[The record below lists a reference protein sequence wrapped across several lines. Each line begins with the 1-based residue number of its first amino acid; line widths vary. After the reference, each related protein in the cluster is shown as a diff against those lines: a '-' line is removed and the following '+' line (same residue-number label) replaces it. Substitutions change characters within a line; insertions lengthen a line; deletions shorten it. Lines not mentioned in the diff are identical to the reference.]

1 MRLNRRSAAK
11 LLVAPAV
18 MAGLR
23 TFASAGAEPYPGK
36 PVRIIVPYPAGG
48 PYDGIPRLI
57 AQWIGAQ
64 HGWSIV
70 IDNRSGA
77 TGMIGVVAAKQAPA
91 DGHTLV
97 VVTTSTHGSM
107 PALKRNLAYDAVKDF
122 APIVLMADAALVLLV
137 RDELPVRSVA
147 QLVEMMR
154 EQPGRLNYSTGGY
167 GSPHHLAT
175 MTLFYRAGL
184 PQTIAV
190 HVPFAGLAPALM
202 AL

>member
-1 MRLNRRSAAK
+1 MSARQRGREQTWSVSGNYTPNELSRDLRRVTIHEKLQVHNGCRKARGVAFHPFGNDRRLRDRRSPGEAPPVRLNRRSAAK

-70 IDNRSGA
+70 I
-77 TGMIGVVAAKQAPA
+77 
-91 DGHTLV
+91 
-97 VVTTSTHGSM
+97 
-107 PALKRNLAYDAVKDF
+107 
-122 APIVLMADAALVLLV
+122 
-137 RDELPVRSVA
+137 
-147 QLVEMMR
+147 
-154 EQPGRLNYSTGGY
+154 
-167 GSPHHLAT
+167 
-175 MTLFYRAGL
+175 
-184 PQTIAV
+184 
-190 HVPFAGLAPALM
+190 
-202 AL
+202 